1 MDNLDTSL
9 GFTLDFFVIVYVG
22 NLNED
27 QGGRFMLLFMT
38 AKMSNLDIK

>member
-1 MDNLDTSL
+1 MIEMENLDTSL

-27 QGGRFMLLFMT
+27 
-38 AKMSNLDIK
+38 